1 MTIYQG
7 IPRVFVALTSRK
19 QSSSVTIPSNG
30 HFAGVIPGWGS
41 GELVALVSA
50 EVLASKNHSLPSG
63 SPSFFG
69 AAQTWY
75 LELTL
80 KNGSLTEWTDKVSS
94 SGSVSLDLPLA
105 QSSYRLFAFYQLQ
118 THHKNLEYT
127 NSETKDITGN
137 GSFIVDHYSARGA
150 QTITKFW
157 ETDLLD
163 SETSELLKEVGNYGK
178 SKGFSTASEALA
190 KFLQDGR
197 IVLRLHRSWLGLPLS
212 QLFSNP
218 NMDTI

>member
-1 MTIYQG
+1 MYQG
-7 IPRVFVALTSRK
+7 FPWLFVALTSRK
-19 QSSSVTIPSNG
+19 QSSSVTIPSSG

-50 EVLASKNHSLPSG
+50 EVLASKNHSLASSG
-63 SPSFFG
+63 PSFLG
-69 AAQTWY
+69 TPQTWY

-80 KNGSLTEWTDKVSS
+80 KNGSLIEWTDKVSS
-94 SGSVSLDLPLA
+94 SGRVSLDLPLA

-118 THHKNLEYT
+118 TYSKNLEYT

-157 ETDLLD
+157 ETHLLD
-163 SETSELLKEVGNYGK
+163 RETSELLKEVGNYGK
-178 SKGFSTASEALA
+178 FKGFSTASEALT

-197 IVLRLHRSWLGLPLS
+197 IVLRLHPPCLGLPHYQLS
-212 QLFSNP
+212 SNP

>member
-1 MTIYQG
+1 
-7 IPRVFVALTSRK
+7 LT
-19 QSSSVTIPSNG
+19 
-30 HFAGVIPGWGS
+30 
-41 GELVALVSA
+41 
-50 EVLASKNHSLPSG
+50 
-63 SPSFFG
+63 
-69 AAQTWY
+69 
-75 LELTL
+75 
-80 KNGSLTEWTDKVSS
+80 
-94 SGSVSLDLPLA
+94 

-118 THHKNLEYT
+118 TYSKNLEYT
-127 NSETKDITGN
+127 NSESKDITGN

-157 ETDLLD
+157 ETHLLD

-178 SKGFSTASEALA
+178 FKGFSTASEGLA

-197 IVLRLHRSWLGLPLS
+197 IALRLHRPWPGLPLS